1 MSAEIG
7 TPCVGALGLV
17 LWLSDR
23 TGVREVHRI
32 LVHGS
37 AKRARGG
44 ARWDGGITLSPSN
57 KTTTR
62 GDSKMTKSSWMR
74 LGVCMLAAVAMIAM
88 LEGCAKK
95 EKAAETPTTEN
106 TESTPETMA
115 NTAAAGTY
123 TAAMANGTTSLMLN
137 TDMSAS
143 FSLQPVAG
151 APAQVENGTWA
162 NGATANDVAVTF
174 SKSPVDTTMSL
185 TLNFTATGDT
195 LALTNGDA
203 VGMAGLKLV

>member
-1 MSAEIG
+1 
-7 TPCVGALGLV
+7 
-17 LWLSDR
+17 
-23 TGVREVHRI
+23 
-32 LVHGS
+32 
-37 AKRARGG
+37 
-44 ARWDGGITLSPSN
+44 
-57 KTTTR
+57 
-62 GDSKMTKSSWMR
+62 MTKSTWMR

-95 EKAAETPTTEN
+95 EKAAETTTTEN
-106 TESTPETMA
+106 TETTPPAA

-123 TAAMANGTTSLMLN
+123 TAALANGTTSLMLN

-143 FSLQPVAG
+143 LSLQPVAG

-185 TLNFTATGDT
+185 TLNFTAMGDT

-203 VGMAGLKLV
+203 VGMAGLKLVKQH

>member
-1 MSAEIG
+1 
-7 TPCVGALGLV
+7 
-17 LWLSDR
+17 
-23 TGVREVHRI
+23 
-32 LVHGS
+32 
-37 AKRARGG
+37 
-44 ARWDGGITLSPSN
+44 
-57 KTTTR
+57 
-62 GDSKMTKSSWMR
+62 MTKSTWMR

-95 EKAAETPTTEN
+95 EKAAETTTTEN
-106 TESTPETMA
+106 TETTPPAA

-143 FSLQPVAG
+143 LSLQPVAG

-203 VGMAGLKLV
+203 VGMAGLKLVKQH